1 MPEPT
6 FLEQFS
12 AVLRQPEYLHVLLHP
27 IPIYGTGFGIFALL
41 VALWMKSRPAQVLA
55 LLLLLISGLSAWP
68 VMELGE
74 NSYDAIEAISDR
86 SAYAWLDAHE
96 QRAERGGR
104 VFYLLAAVALVALV
118 IPARLPKLGS
128 LLSLITLLVTV
139 AALLIGGW
147 IAYAGGK
154 IRHKEFRHGPPPEK
168 PGQYEKMR

>member
-6 FLEQFS
+6 AIEQLLTVF
-12 AVLRQPEYLHVLLHP
+12 RQPEYLHVLLHP
-27 IPIYGTGFGIFALL
+27 IPVYGTAFGIFGLL
-41 VALWMKSRPAQVLA
+41 VAFWMKSRAAQVPA
-55 LLLLLISGLSAWP
+55 LLLLLISGISAWP

-86 SAYAWLDAHE
+86 SAYAWLDAHG

-104 VFYLLAAVALVALV
+104 VFYLLAAVSLVALV
-118 IPARLPKLGS
+118 VPAKLPKLGKP
-128 LLSLITLLVTV
+128 LSLATLLVAV

-168 PGQYEKMR
+168 LGEYEKMR